1 MIRGQAENRR
11 LEVDYGTLRRFNLR
25 ISYEIRL
32 AIRYPCR
39 LAGPA
44 LSASGI
50 GNNSRIENGLTT
62 KRHRSLPAE
71 QLPYDPVDRRII
83 GLLQQDGRMSNSEIA
98 RRMGVAEATV
108 RKRLNRL
115 LSQGIILVVAVPSP
129 ETVGLTQS
137 AIISVSCELQRVD
150 EVAEALEALPETRYL
165 GYSAGSYDL
174 IMECFF
180 YSHEHLLEF
189 IRSRVAPI
197 PGVRSTQTSIILKV
211 RKFSYEW
218 ELPEMEE

>member
-1 MIRGQAENRR
+1 VTDGR
-11 LEVDYGTLRRFNLR
+11 
-25 ISYEIRL
+25 S
-32 AIRYPCR
+32 
-39 LAGPA
+39 
-44 LSASGI
+44 
-50 GNNSRIENGLTT
+50 
-62 KRHRSLPAE
+62 RSLPPDR
-71 QLPYDPVDRRII
+71 LPYDPVDRKII

-98 RRMGVAEATV
+98 RRLGVAEATV
-108 RKRLNRL
+108 RKRLHRL

-137 AIISVSCELQRVD
+137 AIISVSCELQLVD
-150 EVAEALEALPETRYL
+150 QVAEALEALPETRYL

-189 IRSRVAPI
+189 MRSKVAPI
-197 PGVRSTQTSIILKV
+197 RGVRSTQTSIILKV

-218 ELPEMEE
+218 ELPEMEEDDAGGPAIG